1 MQCKQLSRR
10 SCACSEALGSSPQL
24 TVTKLGRYGGVLPS
38 AMGLTTIIYSMQST
52 VRLTIDQKFDKITE
66 QISELSIFVHAYAER
81 VEDRFCETNTRLS
94 KLEDRL
100 SDGLESLEAKVTG
113 INQQLLRH
121 MQITDDHR
129 HDIAKM
135 LNNHEV

>member
-1 MQCKQLSRR
+1 
-10 SCACSEALGSSPQL
+10 
-24 TVTKLGRYGGVLPS
+24 
-38 AMGLTTIIYSMQST
+38 MQSA
-52 VRLTIDQKFDKITE
+52 VRLTIDEKFDKITE

-100 SDGLESLEAKVTG
+100 SGGLESLEAKVTG

-135 LNNHEV
+135 LNNHEVRIVTLEHRSIAA